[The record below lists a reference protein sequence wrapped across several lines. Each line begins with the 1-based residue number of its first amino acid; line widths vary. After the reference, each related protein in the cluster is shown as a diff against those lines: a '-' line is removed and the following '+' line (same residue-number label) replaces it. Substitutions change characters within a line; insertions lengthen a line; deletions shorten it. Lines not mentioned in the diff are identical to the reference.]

1 MFTSHWD
8 VVVGRNRLTLSERKT
23 GKRVERPARYPF
35 SSDLLLVSQR
45 EMLEQEFRELV
56 IEMIGKRRLLLYPHL
71 HVTAAAASLEPLE
84 RDAIRG
90 AFLDA
95 GCSKVSFPD
104 EE

>member
-1 MFTSHWD
+1 
-8 VVVGRNRLTLSERKT
+8 
-23 GKRVERPARYPF
+23 
-35 SSDLLLVSQR
+35 LLVAQR

-56 IEMIGKRRLLLYPHL
+56 IEMIGKRRLFLYPHL
-71 HVTAAAASLEPLE
+71 HVTALGAPLEPVE
-84 RDAIRG
+84 REALRG